1 MRKISFLISISIA
14 LIITGT
20 TPYSS
25 LAQQSPISGFTQ
37 ISINPYI
44 VDDLPISIDADDAV
58 KAREQAFEKALQT
71 SFIIILERL
80 YPDDQTR
87 TQIKIPGTQDLG
99 KMLQDFTTRD
109 EKVGAKQ
116 YAATFQLR
124 FRPGRV
130 QKYLQTIGV
139 GPSATVASISQN
151 AQNQPS
157 TPTSQ
162 TATPRTTPSYTTHTA
177 SPIISA
183 EPVIILPF
191 LQTNQGQVLWAG
203 PNPLRDALTSYATA
217 TQTGSIIIP
226 TGDIGDN
233 QIINEKSGIKS
244 SPQGFQSLMSKYQ
257 SNRAVIV
264 IAVPD
269 SLNGSESATK
279 MTLMFY
285 GSSIANPTPFYLD
298 SIVASVD
305 DVTQNAGLFT
315 QAAQLISSQIPSL
328 TSRITMDEPE
338 TELNAQSISA
348 PIDGLA
354 QTLSPIT
361 TTPIATSAQTT
372 FSTQTTLPNNTLIVS
387 SGMNETKN
395 TDLDKPQQELSNT
408 LLPEQGLSIL
418 ARFNT
423 MTEWNDIRTR
433 LKSIPGIT
441 SIQIHKLKAQ
451 EATIL
456 IPPLAMTPSALNA
469 AMTAR
474 GLNLS
479 QNDVM
484 VFDYNGNAPAF
495 IVTRISPLQPP
506 SSSPSDLS
514 VTSTPIDQS
523 RTSVDGR

>member
-1 MRKISFLISISIA
+1 M
-14 LIITGT
+14 GT
-20 TPYSS
+20 SPYST

-124 FRPGRV
+124 FRPSRV
-130 QKYLQTIGV
+130 QKYLQSIGV
-139 GPSATVASISQN
+139 GPSADVASISQN
-151 AQNQPS
+151 AQNQSS

-162 TATPRTTPSYTTHTA
+162 TATPQTTPSYPAQTTT
-177 SPIISA
+177 PLISA

-191 LQTNQGQVLWAG
+191 LQTSQGQVLWAG
-203 PNPLRDALTSYATA
+203 PNPLRDALITYATA
-217 TQTGSIIIP
+217 AQTGSTIIP
-226 TGDIGDN
+226 TGDIGDS
-233 QIINEKSGIKS
+233 QIIDEKSGIKS

-269 SLNGSESATK
+269 SLNASASATK

-315 QAAQLISSQIPSL
+315 QAAQLINSQIPSL
-328 TSRITMDEPE
+328 ASRITMDEPE
-338 TELNAQSISA
+338 VELNAQSISA

-354 QTLSPIT
+354 QTLSPIA
-361 TTPIATSAQTT
+361 TTPITTSA
-372 FSTQTTLPNNTLIVS
+372 QTTLPNNTLIVS
-387 SGMNETKN
+387 SGMDETIN
-395 TDLDKPQQELSNT
+395 AGLDEPQQQFSNILT
-408 LLPEQGLSIL
+408 PEKGISVL

-495 IVTRISPLQPP
+495 ILTRISPLQPP

-523 RTSVDGR
+523 RASVDGR